1 MSDFDFPAAFHAHKD
16 VVYRFALRMTGSP
29 TAAEDVVQE
38 CFLALWRKPEGYDPS
53 RGTLRSFLLGISRKL
68 ILRGWRNE
76 HPQDP
81 LEDDTSICAPL
92 DLAGRERAETVASAV
107 RMLPPMQ
114 REAVIL
120 FEYEEM
126 SLEEIARATDAEI
139 AAVKSRLSRAR
150 TNLRRMLAPLME
162 KGTVYGS
169 K

>member
-1 MSDFDFPAAFHAHKD
+1 M
-16 VVYRFALRMTGSP
+16 R
-29 TAAEDVVQE
+29 
-38 CFLALWRKPEGYDPS
+38 WRGD
-53 RGTLRSFLLGISRKL
+53 
-68 ILRGWRNE
+68 

-81 LEDDTSICAPL
+81 LEEDISICAPP
-92 DLAGRERAETVASAV
+92 DLAGRERAETVARAV
-107 RMLPPMQ
+107 GMLPPMQ

-162 KGTVYGS
+162 KGTAYGN